1 MLETKIFTAS
11 LESQLEHQINKFI
24 QQYSK
29 YYSIVDI
36 KFSTAYDVHSY
47 RLQYSAMI
55 LYETK

>member
-1 MLETKIFTAS
+1 MEIKIYTAS
-11 LESQLEHQINKFI
+11 LESQLEHKINKFI

-36 KFSTAYDVHSY
+36 KFSIAYDVHSY